1 MENVYILFLS
11 IESLLSFFERD
22 FMRPKCVDGQ
32 DEERGGGS
40 SRPFVSTVCGRVDER
55 ERERSERTV
64 GGRVGQT
71 GHGYATDG
79 VVRGQ
84 KPDIADRSTRS
95 APLTGILVT

>member
-1 MENVYILFLS
+1 MDRYFFHALNLRTKKNIH
-11 IESLLSFFERD
+11 IPLLSSFNAISPRVG
-22 FMRPKCVDGQ
+22 RA
-32 DEERGGGS
+32 RGKKS
-40 SRPFVSTVCGRVDER
+40 ARPFVSTVCGRVDER
-55 ERERSERTV
+55 GRAKETV

>member
-1 MENVYILFLS
+1 MDRYFPRTKPSYEEKYTYS
-11 IESLLSFFERD
+11 ASFFFQRD
-22 FMRPKCVDGQ
+22 FTSRRKSEGKK
-32 DEERGGGS
+32 S
-40 SRPFVSTVCGRVDER
+40 ARPFVSTVCGRVDER
-55 ERERSERTV
+55 GKAKETV

>member
-1 MENVYILFLS
+1 MYIFSSLS
-11 IESLLSFFERD
+11 LRRFFP
-22 FMRPKCVDGQ
+22 FSSAILCVQNAWTDRTR
-32 DEERGGGS
+32 RGGDP
-40 SRPFVSTVCGRVDER
+40 RDLLFPPFVEELTKER